1 MGYVIDNTD
10 FKSNPDIAIGV
21 TFPFSGQAI
30 FNSSYT
36 TMDQAKSNL
45 KNLLLTTRGE
55 RYIVPNF
62 GTNLVQALFQPAT
75 PELKEFIINDIT
87 SAIAFWLPY
96 IVIIELTVNT
106 FEDDPSLDTSINVI
120 LKFSV
125 DTSNSEQ
132 SITIVASDEG
142 ISFVA
147 GNMEA

>member
-36 TMDQAKSNL
+36 TMDQAISNL
-45 KNLLLTTRGE
+45 KNLLLTMRGE

-106 FEDDPSLDTSINVI
+106 FEDDPALDTSINVI

>member
-36 TMDQAKSNL
+36 TMDQAISNL
-45 KNLLLTTRGE
+45 KNLLLTMRGE

-142 ISFVA
+142 ISIVA

>member
-1 MGYVIDNTD
+1 
-10 FKSNPDIAIGV
+10 
-21 TFPFSGQAI
+21 
-30 FNSSYT
+30 
-36 TMDQAKSNL
+36 MDQAISNL
-45 KNLLLTTRGE
+45 KNLLLTMRGE

-106 FEDDPSLDTSINVI
+106 FEDDPALDTSINVI

>member
-36 TMDQAKSNL
+36 TMDQAISNL
-45 KNLLLTTRGE
+45 KNLLLTMRGE
-55 RYIVPNF
+55 RYIVPKF

-106 FEDDPSLDTSINVI
+106 FEDDPALDTSINVI

>member
-36 TMDQAKSNL
+36 TMDQAISNL
-45 KNLLLTTRGE
+45 KNLLLTMRGE

>member
-36 TMDQAKSNL
+36 TMDQAISNL
-45 KNLLLTTRGE
+45 KNLLLTMRGE

-87 SAIAFWLPY
+87 SAISFWLPY

-106 FEDDPSLDTSINVI
+106 FEDDPALDTSINVI

>member
-36 TMDQAKSNL
+36 TMDQAISNL
-45 KNLLLTTRGE
+45 KNLLLTMRGE

-87 SAIAFWLPY
+87 SAISFWLPY

>member
-36 TMDQAKSNL
+36 TMDQAISNL
-45 KNLLLTTRGE
+45 KNLLLTMRGE

-87 SAIAFWLPY
+87 SAISFWLPY

-106 FEDDPSLDTSINVI
+106 FEDDPALDTSINVI

-142 ISFVA
+142 ISFAA